1 MNESKRIFPAGYDAL
16 VANLPFPG
24 KLDCDTAEVIAGSK
38 NEITLT
44 YTVGAASL
52 ADGAWLKVTFRF
64 YSDWALF
71 QTKEPAGADYV
82 SAELLPRDLIDGETP
97 SPIPSLNL
105 RFDQKGHERPFQKA
119 LLIDIVDGFLRP
131 GDRIVLRLGDRRHGG
146 PGTRVQTFADDD
158 FRFRAYVDP
167 VGTSRFA
174 DIPGDV
180 VLRIL
185 PGPPAKV
192 RIHTPRLVRPGTKF
206 PVTVVAE
213 DAWGNACRPDGLSF
227 DLGVNGQTQTLQP
240 GRWAAAKA
248 MVAAGIDG
256 ELSLQATANPA
267 GIVGDAIVTVD
278 RAAPFARAFF
288 ADLHVHSSNTVG
300 TNSTDHNL
308 AYGRDVSGL
317 DVFGYTANDFNIRA
331 DRWRADV
338 ELIKQFNTPGEYV
351 CFAGTEWNGNS
362 AAGGD
367 RNVIFLGGVQFPEVK
382 NESVRSFEWNE
393 DTQARAITPHAWPVT
408 RLHETYADASS
419 HVLMI
424 PHVGGRRCN
433 LDFFDPD
440 LEHLIEVASA
450 WGHFDW
456 FYRDAI
462 QRGYRVGVS
471 AAGDEHRG
479 RPGGGAPGVDVFGVR
494 GGLTGIIAEEL
505 TPSAIR
511 RALLN
516 RRTWATTGDRIVGLL
531 RCGDFVQGDLCED
544 PAYPMNYRL
553 LGTAGWEWIAAYTD
567 RGLLWKR
574 NLQAEVGYSNSRIRV
589 RWGGARVYDR
599 YRWARWKG
607 TIHNAG
613 AADIVSTFGLEH
625 LEETIVADGNGVRIK
640 TETYGDADGVVLDIG
655 DLASLDLSLDF
666 TIEGFDK
673 TGSPLNPAPHKP
685 CPRAQWRIRGDE
697 LTKAGTLRRDLPGCE
712 LFIAIERVTEVALPI
727 EVSGEFFLPT
737 EHRCVYIT
745 GRQVDDEK
753 VWTSPIF
760 IDR

>member
-24 KLDCDTAEVIAGSK
+24 KLECDTAEVIAGSK
-38 NEITLT
+38 NELTLT
-44 YTVGAASL
+44 YTVGAAGL

-82 SAELLPRDLIDGETP
+82 SAELLPRPLIDGETP
-97 SPIPSLNL
+97 SPVPSLNL

-180 VLRIL
+180 ILRIL

-192 RIHTPRLVRPGTKF
+192 RFHTPRLVRPDQPF
-206 PVTVVAE
+206 PVTLSAE
-213 DAWGNACRPDGLSF
+213 DAWGNACQAGIGRLLLHRDGHANELAPLDSPWTVARTILSF
-227 DLGVNGQTQTLQP
+227 PAGQHTLRGLLVHKTDGPPMP
-240 GRWAAAKA
+240 G
-248 MVAAGIDG
+248 
-256 ELSLQATANPA
+256 SPNPA
-267 GIVGDAIVTVD
+267 RRLLCRETEAFVTADAE
-278 RAAPFARAFF
+278 APSARVFF

-308 AYGRDVSGL
+308 AYGRDVGGL

-338 ELIKQFNTPGEYV
+338 ELIKQFNTSGEYV

-367 RNVIFLGGVQFPEVK
+367 RNVVFFGDVKFPDDA
-382 NESVRSFEWNE
+382 NGSVRSFEWNE
-393 DTQARAITPHAWPVT
+393 DTQARTIMPHAWPVT
-408 RLHETYADASS
+408 RLHETYENAN
-419 HVLMI
+419 VLMI

-433 LDFFDPD
+433 LDFFDPN
-440 LEHLIEVASA
+440 LERLIEVASA

-479 RPGGGAPGVDVFGVR
+479 RPGGGAPG
-494 GGLTGIIAEEL
+494 
-505 TPSAIR
+505 
-511 RALLN
+511 
-516 RRTWATTGDRIVGLL
+516 
-531 RCGDFVQGDLCED
+531 
-544 PAYPMNYRL
+544 
-553 LGTAGWEWIAAYTD
+553 
-567 RGLLWKR
+567 
-574 NLQAEVGYSNSRIRV
+574 
-589 RWGGARVYDR
+589 
-599 YRWARWKG
+599 
-607 TIHNAG
+607 
-613 AADIVSTFGLEH
+613 
-625 LEETIVADGNGVRIK
+625 
-640 TETYGDADGVVLDIG
+640 
-655 DLASLDLSLDF
+655 
-666 TIEGFDK
+666 
-673 TGSPLNPAPHKP
+673 
-685 CPRAQWRIRGDE
+685 
-697 LTKAGTLRRDLPGCE
+697 
-712 LFIAIERVTEVALPI
+712 
-727 EVSGEFFLPT
+727 
-737 EHRCVYIT
+737 
-745 GRQVDDEK
+745 
-753 VWTSPIF
+753 
-760 IDR
+760 